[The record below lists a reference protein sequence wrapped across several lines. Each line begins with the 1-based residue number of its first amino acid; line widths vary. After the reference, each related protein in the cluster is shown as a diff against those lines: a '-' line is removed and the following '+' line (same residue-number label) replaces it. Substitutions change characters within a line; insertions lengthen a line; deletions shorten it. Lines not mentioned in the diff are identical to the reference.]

1 MFAPVCFLSC
11 DLPPSPVLPPS
22 PLLLSEILHTSRHLL
37 SYPLPPLPLA
47 PCAYRRSRNAT
58 LGCKTVLFQ
67 SWADA
72 SQRAGLPY
80 YPKLLVGVPF
90 TPAAGARV
98 LIDPSLDE
106 RTRGLV
112 RKTVAMFL
120 R

>member
-1 MFAPVCFLSC
+1 MPPQSHCHVTS
-11 DLPPSPVLPPS
+11 LPPGVYLVINSFPELVTTVP
-22 PLLLSEILHTSRHLL
+22 
-37 SYPLPPLPLA
+37 
-47 PCAYRRSRNAT
+47 T
-58 LGCKTVLFQ
+58 LINWNRFPQ

-98 LIDPSLDE
+98 LIDPTLDE

>member
-1 MFAPVCFLSC
+1 MSRSFVGWQPQHLAVRASKG
-11 DLPPSPVLPPS
+11 SS
-22 PLLLSEILHTSRHLL
+22 ALLAAVPMYVKYHSMGEFI
-37 SYPLPPLPLA
+37 
-47 PCAYRRSRNAT
+47 
-58 LGCKTVLFQ
+58 FDQ

-106 RTRGLV
+106 ATRNMV

>member
-1 MFAPVCFLSC
+1 
-11 DLPPSPVLPPS
+11 
-22 PLLLSEILHTSRHLL
+22 
-37 SYPLPPLPLA
+37 
-47 PCAYRRSRNAT
+47 
-58 LGCKTVLFQ
+58 

-106 RTRGLV
+106 VTRKMV

-120 R
+120 RKLAHDNSISSVHVNFCEEDEVSSSLRHSPCSIPLAHR

>member
-1 MFAPVCFLSC
+1 MPGCYV
-11 DLPPSPVLPPS
+11 
-22 PLLLSEILHTSRHLL
+22 PLGECLG
-37 SYPLPPLPLA
+37 LPPLVVAHA
-47 PCAYRRSRNAT
+47 PRT
-58 LGCKTVLFQ
+58 LDANFFCQ

-98 LIDPSLDE
+98 LIDPALDD